1 MLECSFNGI
10 KNNRLHYKC
19 EECGDESYESINGL
33 NKKFP
38 NTYRFCNG
46 DINKFV
52 LLLRKGVYPY
62 KYMDS
67 WDKFNETLPDQ
78 KAFYSELNKE
88 GITDED

>member
-67 WDKFNETLPDQ
+67 WEKFNETSLPDKKSFLQ
-78 KAFYSELNKE
+78 QFKFRRYY
-88 GITDED
+88 